1 MNPEQE
7 YTRIELSID
16 GKSSGWVPTT
26 TVEELCREMVESDL
40 RLVRMGDLESLVLRA
55 TNQARELVDLM
66 YKHVSCESRVPTALT
81 GICTSSCNGRVR

>member
-1 MNPEQE
+1 VNPE
-7 YTRIELSID
+7 RIELNRRE
-16 GKSSGWVPTT
+16 KLGWVPTP

-40 RLVRMGDLESLVLRA
+40 RLMRNMGDLESLVLRA